1 MICRKFGDLNPEQ
14 QNQIASFL
22 FNRKHHLIKDIIDR
36 KIDDLKLTISDPREY
51 AEELEYVNS
60 KHYIIDVLNECEWA
74 VFDEDFK
81 MYIFETSCK

>member
-1 MICRKFGDLNPEQ
+1 MICRKFSELNSEQ
-14 QNQIASFL
+14 QSQIASFL
-22 FNRKHHLIKDIIDR
+22 FKRKHHLIKDIIDR
-36 KIDDLKLTISDPREY
+36 KIDDLKLTISDPQEY

>member
-36 KIDDLKLTISDPREY
+36 KIDDLKLTISDPQEY